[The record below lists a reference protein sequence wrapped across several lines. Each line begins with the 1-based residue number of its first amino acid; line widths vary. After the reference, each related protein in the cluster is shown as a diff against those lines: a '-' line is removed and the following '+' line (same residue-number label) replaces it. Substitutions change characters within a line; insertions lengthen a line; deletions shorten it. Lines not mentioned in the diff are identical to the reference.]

1 MYFRKAKWLGAL
13 ALVLLCVSAACA
25 APAHS
30 VTDMAGRTVQVPD
43 NAQHAACLVGPSF
56 EKALMLG
63 VADRVAAVHKVAAT
77 PWARLVYPAVKD
89 IPVVNNPGTPNI
101 EELMNLG
108 TDFVLFWYYPDQIKK
123 MADSGIPSV
132 IVQFPGALPYSD
144 LQGFIR
150 YQKIEVQAIA
160 NAFGGAALE
169 HAEKWFD
176 YYDSKIAY
184 VTERTSK
191 IPEDKRPKVY
201 YARSD
206 EGLVTFSRN
215 SYPHYLVEMAG
226 GNYVAKDTP
235 VEMNSHLTVEQIM
248 NWDPDIIFMGRMNSV
263 EIITDNPAWSGIKAV
278 RDGRVYL
285 SPSGV
290 FNWDYGS
297 ENILLLLY
305 LAKTIHPDLFADL
318 DMEKEVHDYYKTF
331 YGFELSQENVQRIL
345 THQNPAAQ

>member
-1 MYFRKAKWLGAL
+1 M
-13 ALVLLCVSAACA
+13 
-25 APAHS
+25 
-30 VTDMAGRTVQVPD
+30 
-43 NAQHAACLVGPSF
+43 
-56 EKALMLG
+56 
-63 VADRVAAVHKVAAT
+63 
-77 PWARLVYPAVKD
+77 
-89 IPVVNNPGTPNI
+89 
-101 EELMNLG
+101 EL
-108 TDFVLFWYYPDQIKK
+108 
-123 MADSGIPSV
+123 
-132 IVQFPGALPYSD
+132 
-144 LQGFIR
+144 
-150 YQKIEVQAIA
+150 
-160 NAFGGAALE
+160 
-169 HAEKWFD
+169 
-176 YYDSKIAY
+176 
-184 VTERTSK
+184 
-191 IPEDKRPKVY
+191 
-201 YARSD
+201 
-206 EGLVTFSRN
+206 
-215 SYPHYLVEMAG
+215 AG